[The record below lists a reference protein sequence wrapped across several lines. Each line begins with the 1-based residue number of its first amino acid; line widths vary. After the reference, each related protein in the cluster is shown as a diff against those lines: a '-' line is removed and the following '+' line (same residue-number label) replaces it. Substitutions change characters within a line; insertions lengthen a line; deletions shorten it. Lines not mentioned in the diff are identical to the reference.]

1 MAILDEAALQA
12 VELESVR
19 DEIPQLFASDRTLF
33 DYIYKHGQKMPM
45 SANTGGGAGSTYDP
59 SGRPALRIPLFIG
72 AGGNFSQITA
82 DGGSDDLG
90 AGSGSSFAALFIP
103 PVSFAEACSISF
115 KAQWASDSSK
125 KSRVRVHAHEMVQ
138 TLERLKQ
145 DLESVIQG
153 SGAGELAQI
162 DANAIVNNNTG
173 SGAQTSS
180 ITGFSQAGQLRSQ
193 MVVTFYPTLGG
204 SQRTGGVSTSTVSY
218 VDAVNNIVYFS
229 TALPTS
235 TAAADWIVIV
245 GSGGAIGDSILGLKA
260 WNVTSNT
267 ITVAGLNRADYPG
280 QFSTPSINLNGL
292 PITVQAGRRAKQLIR
307 LALGSETP
315 AADGF
320 VWYGNVDMEAS
331 IENLATNVAVT
342 NQQEIKGDKNIDMQK
357 KHAPGTF
364 ADQEIMVSIHAQP
377 GRLDGL
383 TVPKNWGIGELK
395 SIDILDLNGLQIFP
409 TYAAS
414 GGISSSY
421 VFYFVCS
428 WNLFSANP
436 RANTYLYNG
445 QIPSGYFGH

>member
-1 MAILDEAALQA
+1 MAILDEASLQA

-19 DEIPQLFASDRTLF
+19 EEIPQLFADDHTLF
-33 DYIYKHGQKMPM
+33 DYVYKHGKKMPM
-45 SANTGGGAGSTYDP
+45 AANTGGGSGSTYDP
-59 SGRPALRIPLFIG
+59 SGRPALRIPLFMQ
-72 AGGNFSQITA
+72 AGGSFSQITA
-82 DGGSDDLG
+82 DGLPDDLG
-90 AGSGSSFAALFIP
+90 LGSGSNWAALFIP
-103 PVSFAEACSISF
+103 PVTFSEACSISL

-125 KSRVRVHAHEMVQ
+125 KSRVQVRAHEMVQ

-162 DANAIVNNNTG
+162 DATAVVNNNTG

-193 MVVTFYPTLGG
+193 MIVTFYPTLGG
-204 SQRTGGVSTSTVSY
+204 SQRTGGVSTSTVSF
-218 VDAVNNIVYFS
+218 VDSVNNIVYFT

-235 TAAADWIVIV
+235 TAAGDWIVIV
-245 GSGGAIGDSILGLKA
+245 GSSGAIGNSVLGLKA

-267 ITVAGLNRADYPG
+267 ITVAGLNRANYPG

-331 IENLATNVAVT
+331 IENLAVNVAIT

-357 KHAPGTF
+357 KHAPSTF
-364 ADQEIMVSIHAQP
+364 ADQEIMVSIHATP

-383 TVPKNWGIGELK
+383 TVPKNWGVGELK
-395 SIDILDLNGLQIFP
+395 AIDILDLNGLQIFP
-409 TYAAS
+409 TYAPS
-414 GGISSSY
+414 GGISSQF

-428 WNLFSANP
+428 WNLFCANP